1 MVRAWVMHVCTSIA
15 AVVPLAATAAVLSRV
30 RGSMHLSGDDA
41 MGVGLNFIFL
51 TATAILSVLFLTG
64 VLVLKHR
71 RASRVA

>member
-1 MVRAWVMHVCTSIA
+1 MSSTGLTYKDAGVDIA
-15 AVVPLAATAAVLSRV
+15 
-30 RGSMHLSGDDA
+30 SGDDA

-51 TATAILSVLFLTG
+51 TATAILSVLFLSV